1 MSTDTLALARIP
13 GFENTHYAMLA
24 GRIVWAGDTPNSDH
38 PRCLANPWQ
47 ALPTHYQAAALR
59 KGAALAWQGL
69 QTKARPGLLAWLG
82 GEALPF
88 PLNLAAQRLHDL
100 AQALHHQDLAAFE
113 AACLRL
119 LGLGVGL
126 TPSGDDLV
134 GALFFTLR
142 YAPVAQ
148 WQAAMPALRT
158 RIQLAA
164 QSASNPISAALLDDL
179 LQGSSYRALHELFDA
194 MHKGNASAINQAMH
208 ALLQIGASSGGDMLA
223 GVLMT
228 LLNPE
233 LPAQRL

>member
-1 MSTDTLALARIP
+1 M
-13 GFENTHYAMLA
+13 
-24 GRIVWAGDTPNSDH
+24 VDH
-38 PRCLANPWQ
+38 IFLFNDYGKI
-47 ALPTHYQAAALR
+47 T
-59 KGAALAWQGL
+59 
-69 QTKARPGLLAWLG
+69 G
-82 GEALPF
+82 G
-88 PLNLAAQRLHDL
+88 
-100 AQALHHQDLAAFE
+100 QDLAAFE

-126 TPSGDDLV
+126 TPSGDDRV

-142 YAPVAQ
+142 YAPVAL

-158 RIQLAA
+158 RISRAA
-164 QSASNPISAALLDDL
+164 QSASNPISAAVLDDL

-194 MHKGNASAINQAMH
+194 MHKGNASAIDQAMH